1 VPRIP
6 EIKSSL
12 GLSDG
17 EFGLVLVSS
26 SVGAIIGAQLSGRLI
41 QKLGSRALLRMA
53 QLSMPLGVTMTGLAP
68 NVWVLTIGL
77 FFVGLGRAGMDITAN
92 CQAVVFE
99 KLIGKKFL
107 AFLQGAWSIGAFISA
122 LVGGSLTN
130 VLTPQLNLIL
140 LALVSVVVY
149 APLTERFLG
158 LCSQGCF
165 VVGVCLWVSRS
176 TSCRGHCH

>member
-1 VPRIP
+1 MGIAAMAWVPRIP

-53 QLSMPLGVTMTGLAP
+53 QLSMPVGVTMVGLAP

-107 AFLQGAWSIGAFISA
+107 AFLQGAEHWSI
-122 LVGGSLTN
+122 
-130 VLTPQLNLIL
+130 
-140 LALVSVVVY
+140 Y
-149 APLTERFLG
+149 
-158 LCSQGCF
+158 LCAC
-165 VVGVCLWVSRS
+165 WA
-176 TSCRGHCH
+176 CR